1 MSEIQLPAAVVH
13 KAQFP
18 FERGVP
24 VLYDLTR
31 TERLDTDACCGLM
44 RAGIHTDVTLRYL
57 PGSVV
62 ERKLREL
69 SIIRECPEALE
80 DRLASPREMRLLL

>member
-1 MSEIQLPAAVVH
+1 MGEIQLPAAVVH
-13 KAQFP
+13 KSDFP
-18 FERGVP
+18 YERGVP

-31 TERLDTDACCGLM
+31 TERLDTDACCGLV

-69 SIIRECPEALE
+69 RIIAFDPEALE
-80 DRLASPREMRLLL
+80 DRLAGPRELRLLL